1 MKGLCKM
8 TDDDLGCGV
17 RETIWALKK
26 KVKAAEDRADHAA
39 STEVD
44 MVTKY
49 LRKQAA
55 DILGNAMAGRGK
67 LDRCEAAAE
76 ALELAAEAIENKEHW
91 Q

>member
-1 MKGLCKM
+1 M

-17 RETIWALKK
+17 RETIWALRK

-39 STEVD
+39 STEAEMIVN
-44 MVTKY
+44 Y

-55 DILGNAMAGRGK
+55 DILGNAMAGRGTT
-67 LDRCEAAAE
+67 DRCEAAAE
-76 ALELAAEAIENKEHW
+76 ALELAAEAIDNREHW